1 MYIHTGISFN
11 HEKEGNPAVGNN
23 INLEG
28 TMLSEISQTEKIPCM
43 ILLITKNLKKKKK
56 TKTQRPKLVETEI
69 RLLGAGVGAVETNA

>member
-1 MYIHTGISFN
+1 MNEWGKCSMWVYIHTGISFN

-56 TKTQRPKLVETEI
+56 KT
-69 RLLGAGVGAVETNA
+69 RLLGAGVGPVETNA